1 MPVNYSE
8 SPVSVSE
15 GNPPPPSRPRHKIPW
30 WVFGL
35 GCLVTAASI
44 FLFSRLGISSSGSF
58 SAIGDAEDSSF
69 ITPTAVPTSTPIA
82 IVEKA
87 GCLPQV
93 TGRQT
98 LAQAC
103 VSDPAPRQYSS
114 VTLYT
119 RLIVDGRVVPGVR
132 MDASWDFKYLG
143 TTCKGLVDATK
154 EVISCTIDLKNATRN
169 YTVMVQVKLTTSE
182 GKVYS
187 TTSGFTTEPE
197 ATVKPAGLPSITPLP
212 AQAVAANS
220 PVSLPAAASAP
231 PKTARNLQVELPCI
245 ALEKFSLTYGSYKDN
260 LGQKVC
266 LEGMINS
273 TGARIPGGAV
283 HITFTGYA
291 DIEGIIPADL
301 RVRFD
306 KAVIEKLRNKK
317 VHLHG
322 TLGLSSLIKV
332 PVLTVELPEQIEV
345 IS

>member
-69 ITPTAVPTSTPIA
+69 ITLTAVPTSTPIA

-114 VTLYT
+114 VTLY
-119 RLIVDGRVVPGVR
+119 
-132 MDASWDFKYLG
+132 SF
-143 TTCKGLVDATK
+143 
-154 EVISCTIDLKNATRN
+154 
-169 YTVMVQVKLTTSE
+169 
-182 GKVYS
+182 
-187 TTSGFTTEPE
+187 
-197 ATVKPAGLPSITPLP
+197 
-212 AQAVAANS
+212 NS
-220 PVSLPAAASAP
+220 
-231 PKTARNLQVELPCI
+231 RW
-245 ALEKFSLTYGSYKDN
+245 
-260 LGQKVC
+260 
-266 LEGMINS
+266 
-273 TGARIPGGAV
+273 
-283 HITFTGYA
+283 TGYT
-291 DIEGIIPADL
+291 GC
-301 RVRFD
+301 
-306 KAVIEKLRNKK
+306 KN
-317 VHLHG
+317 G
-322 TLGLSSLIKV
+322 CQLGL
-332 PVLTVELPEQIEV
+332 QISWYHLQG
-345 IS
+345 IGRCHQRSN